1 NYRSASEAWLNEGF
15 AVLLDSLWA
24 GHTDSP
30 HRFECQMWE
39 TARRVAR
46 FDPSETGKPMVYRH
60 FTDPEK
66 VFRFD
71 GGKVYVKGAWV
82 LQMLRH
88 QPGGSRILA
97 GRGEVPQRPPLE
109 GRRDGRPAASPERGL
124 GPEPGTVF
132 PTVRSR
138 PWRAA
143 PGRRQTARQSR
154 HGRRE

>member
-1 NYRSASEAWLNEGF
+1 MIGSRRKRRCWRRASRRRSNSARCCQGPTFRRRGLTRAF
-15 AVLLDSLWA
+15 AVLLDSLWT

-39 TARRVAR
+39 TARRIAR
-46 FDPSETGKPMVYRH
+46 FDSSETGKPMVYRH

-97 GRGEVPQRPPLE
+97 GRGEV
-109 GRRDGRPAASPERGL
+109 
-124 GPEPGTVF
+124 
-132 PTVRSR
+132 
-138 PWRAA
+138 
-143 PGRRQTARQSR
+143 
-154 HGRRE
+154 